1 MSRCKRTGSM
11 QMTKEHFQNPTIFV
25 GLGPN
30 LEKSPILVQIHIFYH
45 WAPYFQ
51 IWLDFENFTLVICM
65 LSIRFQRRINRYYIS
80 FISQVISNNAFLA
93 QIAQIRK
100 FGLIPLKILVC

>member
-1 MSRCKRTGSM
+1 M

-51 IWLDFENFTLVICM
+51 MWSEFENFTLVICM
-65 LSIRFQRRINRYYIS
+65 LSIRFQRGINRYNIS
-80 FISQVISNNAFLA
+80 FISQVIANNTFLA

-100 FGLIPLKILVC
+100 FGPRLLKI